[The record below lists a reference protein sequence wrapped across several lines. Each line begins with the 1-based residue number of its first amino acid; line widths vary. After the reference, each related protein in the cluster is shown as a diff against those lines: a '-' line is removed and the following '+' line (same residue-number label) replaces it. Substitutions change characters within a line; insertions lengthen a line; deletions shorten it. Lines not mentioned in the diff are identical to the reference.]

1 MLGQLWKHFEDLGGS
16 YWDNYWDDMK
26 QGYRNHRIYEYG
38 NIDAIYDFLYMLAR
52 SIHRGYVY
60 IYINIGKLSDGFIVF
75 ATLHLMS
82 AMSHYLGMIRK
93 RVVYQPL

>member
-1 MLGQLWKHFEDLGGS
+1 MGIS
-16 YWDNYWDDMK
+16 M
-26 QGYRNHRIYEYG
+26 
-38 NIDAIYDFLYMLAR
+38 LYMIFCICLPAPF
-52 SIHRGYVY
+52 IGGMY
-60 IYINIGKLSDGFIVF
+60 IYIYISIRIYNYCYIQVNIGKLSDGFIVF

>member
-1 MLGQLWKHFEDLGGS
+1 
-16 YWDNYWDDMK
+16 MK

-60 IYINIGKLSDGFIVF
+60 IYISIRIYNYCYIQVNIGKLSDGFIVF

-93 RVVYQPL
+93 RLVYQPL